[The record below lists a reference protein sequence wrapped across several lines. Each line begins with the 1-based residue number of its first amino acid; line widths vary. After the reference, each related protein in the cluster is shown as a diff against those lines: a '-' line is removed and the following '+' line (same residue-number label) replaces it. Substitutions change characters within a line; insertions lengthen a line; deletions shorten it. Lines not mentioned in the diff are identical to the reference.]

1 MAGRLRHAI
10 FVCLAGAALVF
21 SPAPC
26 RAQTPSGYI
35 ITTVAG
41 AGPVTNPKNN
51 GFSGDGGAATS
62 AQLNGPMG
70 VAVDAA
76 GTLYIA
82 DQVNNRLRQV
92 PAAGTISTAAGNG
105 ANGYTG
111 DGGIA
116 TSAELYYPCGVT
128 VDPSGSFYIADY
140 QNVVRKVSP
149 QDLISTVAGTGAY
162 GFGGDGGIGI
172 SATPQVELAHPC
184 GMALD
189 KGGNLYIADSGNNRI
204 RMVNPS
210 GYITTVAGS
219 GPGSGNPGFY
229 GGDGG
234 YAIFAGLNS
243 PQGVAVDAA
252 GNVYIADTQNNR
264 IRKLTFGSPVGAII
278 TTVAGSGAAG
288 FSGDGD
294 LAVNAQIY
302 RPFGVALDGAGN
314 LYFTD
319 SFNNRIRKIDANGII
334 TTVAG
339 SGKASF
345 SGDGGP
351 ATSATLSFP
360 TGIAVDGSGKI
371 FVADTQSN
379 VIRMLTPTNC
389 SAPFVLGAIT
399 AGEFGALTTISP
411 GTWIEIYGCKFAAAP
426 SAWDFQSLTAPTLL
440 NGTSVTIGGAPAF
453 VSYVSPTQVNALV
466 PSGVAAG
473 AQQVVV
479 KTATGPSNTF
489 VVNVDQVS
497 PGFWA
502 PAGLKLGGRQYVG
515 AFFKDGSG
523 LVLPPGAV
531 LTGEFAGF
539 PSRPAKP
546 GDTIVLYG
554 IGFGP
559 VFPDLPVGQVTQKTN
574 TLATTLDVIFGGA
587 VGTLAELTYAGLA
600 VNSVGLYEFDLVVP
614 AVVASNVTALSF
626 NLGSSSSTQ
635 TLYIAVAN

>member
-1 MAGRLRHAI
+1 
-10 FVCLAGAALVF
+10 VN
-21 SPAPC
+21 
-26 RAQTPSGYI
+26 
-35 ITTVAG
+35 
-41 AGPVTNPKNN
+41 NPKNN
-51 GFSGDGGAATS
+51 GFSGDGGAATA
-62 AQLNGPMG
+62 AQLNSPMG

-105 ANGYTG
+105 TNGYSG

-116 TSAELYYPCGVT
+116 TSAALDQPCGVT

-140 QNVVRKVSP
+140 QNVVRKVTP
-149 QDLISTVAGTGAY
+149 ADLISTVAGTGFY

-189 KGGNLYIADSGNNRI
+189 KNGNLYIADRDNNRI
-204 RMVNPS
+204 RMVNPT

-219 GPGSGNPGFY
+219 GPVSGNPGFY

-243 PQGVAVDAA
+243 PEGVAVNAA
-252 GNVYIADTQNNR
+252 GNVYIADTWNNR

-278 TTVAGSGAAG
+278 TTVAGTGDAG
-288 FSGDGD
+288 FSGDGG
-294 LAVNAQIY
+294 LAVNAQLY
-302 RPFGVALDGAGN
+302 RPFGLALDAAGN

-319 SFNNRIRKIDANGII
+319 GFNNRIRKIDINGII

-339 SGKASF
+339 SGKAAF

-360 TGIAVDGSGKI
+360 TGIAVDASGKI
-371 FVADTQSN
+371 FVGDTQNN

-389 SAPFVLGAIT
+389 SAPFVLGTIT
-399 AGEFGALTTISP
+399 AGEFGAMPTVAP
-411 GTWIEIYGCKFAAAP
+411 GSWVEIYGCNLAP
-426 SAWDFQSLTAPTLL
+426 NATAWDFKSPTAPTLL
-440 NGTSVTIGGAPAF
+440 NGTSVTIGGTPAYL
-453 VSYVSPTQVNALV
+453 SYVSPTQVNALV
-466 PSGVAAG
+466 PSGLAVG
-473 AQQVVV
+473 AQQVAV
-479 KTATGPSNTF
+479 KTATGPSNGF
-489 VVNVDQVS
+489 VVNVDQAS

-539 PSRPAKP
+539 PSRPALP

-554 IGFGP
+554 VGFGP
-559 VFPDLPVGQVTQKTN
+559 VFPDIPVGQIVQTTN

-587 VGTLAELTYAGLA
+587 LGTLAELSYAGLA
-600 VNSVGLYEFDLVVP
+600 VNSVGVYEIDLVVP
-614 AVVASNVTALSF
+614 AVVASNVTALTF
-626 NLGSSSSTQ
+626 NLGLTSSTQ

>member
-1 MAGRLRHAI
+1 MRHAI
-10 FVCLAGAALVF
+10 FVCLTGAALVF
-21 SPAPC
+21 SPATC

-41 AGPVTNPKNN
+41 TGPVNNPKNN
-51 GFSGDGGAATS
+51 GFSGDGGAATA
-62 AQLNGPMG
+62 AQLNSPMG

-111 DGGIA
+111 DGGVA

-128 VDPSGSFYIADY
+128 VDPSGPFYIADY
-140 QNVVRKVSP
+140 QNVVRKVTP
-149 QDLISTVAGTGAY
+149 AGGALISTVAGTGVY

-172 SATPQVELAHPC
+172 STTPQVELAHPC

-219 GPGSGNPGFY
+219 GYAGF
-229 GGDGG
+229 GGDGN
-234 YAIFAGLNS
+234 YAVFAGLNS
-243 PQGVAVDAA
+243 PQGVAVNAA
-252 GNVYIADTQNNR
+252 GSVYIADTLNNR
-264 IRKLTFGSPVGAII
+264 IRKLTFGNPAGAMI
-278 TTVAGSGAAG
+278 TTVAGTGTAG
-288 FSGDGD
+288 FSGDGGP
-294 LAVNAQIY
+294 AVNAQIY
-302 RPFGVALDGAGN
+302 RPFGVALDAAGN

-319 SFNNRIRKIDANGII
+319 GFNNRIRKIDANGII

-339 SGKASF
+339 SGKAGF

-351 ATSATLSFP
+351 ATSATLNFP
-360 TGIAVDGSGKI
+360 TGIAVDASGKI
-371 FVADTQSN
+371 FVGDTQNN
-379 VIRMLTPTNC
+379 VIRMITPTNC

-411 GTWIEIYGCKFAAAP
+411 GSWIEIYGCNLAPAAT
-426 SAWDFQSLTAPTLL
+426 AWDFNSLSAPTLL
-440 NGTSVTIGGAPAF
+440 NGTSVTIGGTPAYL
-453 VSYVSPTQVNALV
+453 SYVSPTQVNALV
-466 PSGVAAG
+466 PSGVATG
-473 AQQVVV
+473 AQQLAV
-479 KTATGPSNTF
+479 KTATGSSNGF
-489 VVNVDQVS
+489 VVNVDQAS

-539 PSRPAKP
+539 PSRPALP
-546 GDTIVLYG
+546 GDAIVLYG
-554 IGFGP
+554 VGFGP

-574 TLATTLDVIFGGA
+574 TLGTTLDVIFGGA
-587 VGTLAELTYAGLA
+587 VGTLADLTYAGLA

-614 AVVASNVTALSF
+614 AVVASNVTALTF
-626 NLGSSSSTQ
+626 NLGLTSSTQ